1 MSYKYKNPL
10 NEGFTKVPKKK
21 YKEIIPHYKPKARYE
36 VYENE
41 TCYLIHQ
48 FEPLWMVILNVLA
61 LPVFLIAYGV
71 LGMKE
76 TFIELYRLIF
86 QKKTGSF
93 LSDIVHKDKL
103 EQKSID
109 ETLRKIK

>member
-10 NEGFTKVPKKK
+10 NERFTKVPKKK
-21 YKEIIPHYKPKARYE
+21 YKEIIPHYKAKVRYE

-48 FEPLWMVILNVLA
+48 FEPLWMVILNVLV
-61 LPVFLIAYGV
+61 LPIFLIAYGI

-76 TFIELYRLIF
+76 IFIELYRLIF

-93 LSDIVHKDKL
+93 VSEIIHKDKIK
-103 EQKSID
+103 QKKID
-109 ETLRKIK
+109 KIVSKIK